1 MKRIRTSLIIVIGF
15 FWCFL
20 ALSAQAQESDA
31 QKLLLDSIS
40 YDKLDVAGVKTALDK
55 GANTNWVSDT
65 KSRDGTNSVLGH
77 LALSA
82 LGSRKDERIEQK
94 AVEILQVLFRAGAK
108 LQACDEKILFYPIS
122 SGWVLFTELL
132 LKNGANPTRE
142 VEGWTPMEIAVR
154 YVQPSIVGL
163 LRTYGV
169 PPLES
174 RIAAQL
180 ILIKAAGDGNFSR
193 MEEAIRNGAE
203 VNGKDR
209 RGETA
214 LVASIPI
221 PVITSKTY
229 STIQYLL
236 KKGAD
241 PTIQGQE
248 RFGRTTALHLAI
260 KQSRLIFDAEIKK
273 KIENESLKDSPLY
286 ARLIIQS
293 LLQHGALV
301 SARDSDGMTPLHIAA
316 KYNNIVGAKMLI
328 EAGSKIMPRD
338 DKGKTPLDYAESAEM
353 IKLLKAHRAK
363 EN

>member
-20 ALSAQAQESDA
+20 APSTQAQESDA
-31 QKLLLDSIS
+31 QKSLLDSIS

-55 GANTNWVSDT
+55 GANPNWVSGT
-65 KSRDGTNSVLGH
+65 KRADSVNSVIAH
-77 LALSA
+77 LALAA
-82 LGSRKDERIEQK
+82 LGVRDEGAEGK
-94 AVEILQVLFRAGAK
+94 AVEILQMLFKAGAK
-108 LQACDEKILFYPIS
+108 LQPCDQEILFFPIAK
-122 SGWVLFTELL
+122 GWAFFAEVLLR
-132 LKNGANPTRE
+132 NGANPTRE
-142 VEGWTPMEIAVR
+142 VEGWTPMEIAVK
-154 YVQPSIVGL
+154 YVQPSIVSL
-163 LRTYGV
+163 LRQYGV

-180 ILIKAAGDGNFSR
+180 ILIQAAGDGNVSR
-193 MEEAIRNGAE
+193 MDEAIRNGADP
-203 VNGKDR
+203 NGNNR

-214 LVASIPI
+214 LVASMPI

-248 RFGRTTALHLAI
+248 RFGRTTALHRAI

-273 KIENESLKDSPLY
+273 TIKNESLKDSPLY
-286 ARLIIQS
+286 ARLIIES
-293 LLQHGALV
+293 LLQKGALV

-316 KYNNIVGAKMLI
+316 QYNNIVGAKMLI
-328 EAGSKIMPRD
+328 EAGSKIMSRD

-353 IKLLKAHRAK
+353 IKLLKAHGAK
-363 EN
+363 EE

>member
-1 MKRIRTSLIIVIGF
+1 MKTMRGSSIILIVSCWSLFAV
-15 FWCFL
+15 
-20 ALSAQAQESDA
+20 STQAQEFDA

-40 YDKLDVAGVKTALDK
+40 FERLDLSGVRAALDK
-55 GANTNWVSDT
+55 GANPNWVSDT
-65 KSRDGTNSVLGH
+65 KRRYSVIGH
-77 LALSA
+77 LAQVGPWS
-82 LGSRKDERIEQK
+82 KDAK
-94 AVEILQVLFRAGAK
+94 AEEKGVEILQMLFKAGAK
-108 LQACDEKILFYPIS
+108 LQPCDQEILFFPIAE
-122 SGWVLFTELL
+122 GWVLFTEVLL
-132 LKNGANPTRE
+132 TNGANPTRE

-180 ILIKAAGDGNFSR
+180 ILISAAGNGNISR
-193 MEEAIRNGAE
+193 MDEAIRNGAD
-203 VNGKDR
+203 VNGSNR

-214 LVASIPI
+214 LVASMPI

-248 RFGRTTALHLAI
+248 SFGRTTALHLVI
-260 KQSRLIFDAEIKK
+260 KQSRLIFEAEIKK
-273 KIENESLKDSPLY
+273 RIENESLKDSPLY

-293 LLQHGALV
+293 LLQNGALV

-338 DKGKTPLDYAESAEM
+338 DKGKTPLDYAESGEM
-353 IKLLKAHRAK
+353 IKLLKAHGAK